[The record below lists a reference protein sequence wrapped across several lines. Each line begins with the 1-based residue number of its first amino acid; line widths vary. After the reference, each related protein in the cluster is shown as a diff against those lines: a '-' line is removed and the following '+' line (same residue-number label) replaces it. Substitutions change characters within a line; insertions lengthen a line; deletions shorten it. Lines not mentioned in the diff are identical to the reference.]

1 MSGLTPGIRNTE
13 RIMTQSLLSR
23 SFWPRGRGGSVP
35 VPRRTI
41 QREMPS
47 FEGTP
52 GTVSASLGK
61 VGRTSGRGQELT
73 WISEAKN

>member
-1 MSGLTPGIRNTE
+1 MPGLIPGMKNTD

-23 SFWPRGRGGSVP
+23 SFWPRGRGGPIP

-47 FEGTP
+47 FEATP

-61 VGRTSGRGQELT
+61 VGRTSGRRHKLT
-73 WISEAKN
+73 